1 MSNYIITQN
10 VICQEISRDRT
21 AAEKISYPHYFELF
35 DDDSILYARGYS
47 NDNQSDDLF
56 EPLDNWG
63 TSYGCTDIKYR
74 NLTTNKMESCQ

>member
-10 VICQEISRDRT
+10 VICEEISRDRT
-21 AAEKISYPHYFELF
+21 TAEKISYPYYFELF

-74 NLTTNKMESCQ
+74 NLTTNKMESC